1 MLLIY
6 ALGKLLVFAI
16 LYPLSQCCKYHNDEY
31 TTMGKKGAKD
41 TEEEKRTRK
50 FHLRLWG
57 AIKRAKMMMK
67 RSLSSSETVIKE
79 EIPYV
84 K

>member
-31 TTMGKKGAKD
+31 TTMGKKVQ
-41 TEEEKRTRK
+41 RILRK
-50 FHLRLWG
+50 KKGHESSTLDYEG

>member
-50 FHLRLWG
+50 FHLRL
-57 AIKRAKMMMK
+57 
-67 RSLSSSETVIKE
+67 
-79 EIPYV
+79 
-84 K
+84 

>member
-1 MLLIY
+1 MMNIQQW
-6 ALGKLLVFAI
+6 G
-16 LYPLSQCCKYHNDEY
+16 Q
-31 TTMGKKGAKD
+31 KGAED
-41 TEEEKRTRK
+41 TEEEKGHESST
-50 FHLRLWG
+50 LDYEG

-67 RSLSSSETVIKE
+67 RSSLSSSETVIKE